1 MSLPEVTRTRAV
13 VRAVVELACR
23 APSVHNTQP
32 WIWRTTPYGV
42 DLLADES
49 RHLAVSDPTG
59 RNMVISCGCALHH
72 AQVVAAA
79 LGWETRVAASRTE

>member
-1 MSLPEVTRTRAV
+1 MSVKEITTAREA
-13 VRAVVELACR
+13 VRAVVELARR

-32 WIWRTTPYGV
+32 WIWRNTSYGV
-42 DLLADES
+42 DLLADQS

-59 RNMVISCGCALHH
+59 RNLVISCGCALHH

-79 LGWETRVAASRTE
+79 CAEWR